1 MPGTVS
7 SGFAVSYIPR
17 ITGPGEVLVRLFAS
31 LRDRP
36 VFREFASGGRSIQ
49 LPAYASRA
57 VQVSQ
62 RIGRGETLLV
72 TGFSGSRA
80 EAEGSGTFHEDFPLP
95 GGGRR
100 AALARTEQV
109 LLVTASIGAP
119 LGIDETGEH
128 PGTPGEAL

>member
-1 MPGTVS
+1 
-7 SGFAVSYIPR
+7 
-17 ITGPGEVLVRLFAS
+17 VRLFAS

-36 VFREFASGGRSIQ
+36 AFREVSASGATIQ

-62 RIGRGETLLV
+62 RIRRGETLLV

-80 EAEGSGTFHEDFPLP
+80 EAEGSGTFLEELPLP

-109 LLVTASIGAP
+109 LLVTARIGTP
-119 LGIDETGEH
+119 LGISER
-128 PGTPGEAL
+128 PGADL